1 MLRPNENEG
10 GYFNDYCNW
19 QSIPEIKDFVQNS
32 PAASI
37 VGQLMKCKFSV
48 FYHEH
53 VLVKEPSAKIPTPWH
68 HDQSYYPI
76 DGEDICSIW
85 MPVDPVPL
93 EATLKFV
100 KGSHRWNKWFVP
112 RKFETSNNYTV
123 ISPTQDAKQFHDVPE
138 DDIVGGK
145 WPIIGWPCEPG
156 DCVVFHGKTLH
167 GSDGNES
174 ENVWRRVLSTRWFG
188 EDAKIASRPWE
199 VSPPTRGGLENGAHP
214 SGSEEFPIL
223 WRASA

>member
-1 MLRPNENEG
+1 M
-10 GYFNDYCNW
+10 NDP
-19 QSIPEIKDFVQNS
+19 IPIYS
-32 PAASI
+32 SA
-37 VGQLMKCKFSV
+37 FSV

-123 ISPTQDAKQFHDVPE
+123 ISPTQDAKY
-138 DDIVGGK
+138 
-145 WPIIGWPCEPG
+145 
-156 DCVVFHGKTLH
+156 
-167 GSDGNES
+167 
-174 ENVWRRVLSTRWFG
+174 VLLIDFFTQ
-188 EDAKIASRPWE
+188 A
-199 VSPPTRGGLENGAHP
+199 
-214 SGSEEFPIL
+214 
-223 WRASA
+223 